1 MMSSNIDITEVVFE
15 GSWINAII
23 GIIFYCNNDFSGG
36 WLRSVNNDFAFT
48 LSNVAILNIYVN
60 LSIFVALVCYISA
73 NNGTINLGSSPLAF
87 DGALRESPPPAWRKM
102 RTKKR
107 SEHGGSDLLQAGSFC
122 NDCAHVHASDKLVTF
137 VEING
142 IY

>member
-102 RTKKR
+102 RTKKDR
-107 SEHGGSDLLQAGSFC
+107 NTVVPIFC
-122 NDCAHVHASDKLVTF
+122 KLGHSAMTALMSTPAT
-137 VEING
+137 NSSPL
-142 IY
+142 

>member
-87 DGALRESPPPAWRKM
+87 DGALRESPPA
-102 RTKKR
+102 
-107 SEHGGSDLLQAGSFC
+107 
-122 NDCAHVHASDKLVTF
+122 
-137 VEING
+137 
-142 IY
+142 